1 MKPLH
6 LLTIALVLTTSI
18 QTFAQSIKESD
29 WHVAFN
35 NKILKGKVEVT
46 LSSGRADIITDTY
59 AVEVDKASKFKQGIQ
74 QALRYSK
81 ASNKKPGLALYLDGE
96 LLGQNFIN
104 LAKQEC
110 EQKGISFWFINEH
123 VSVDY
128 LIKQKGL
135 KLPNIK
141 TRSPDAIGALSHWIT
156 LSSGVRH
163 NRSCRWFKRSNG
175 RLARANEG
183 IGCKQCGG

>member
-1 MKPLH
+1 MKHILI
-6 LLTIALVLTTSI
+6 TITLAFTALW
-18 QTFAQSIKESD
+18 QCAAQSINESD

-35 NKILKGKVEVT
+35 NKVLKGRVEVV
-46 LSSGRADIITDTY
+46 LSSGRADIVTRDY
-59 AVEVDKASKFKQGIQ
+59 AVEVDKASKFKEGIQ
-74 QALRYSK
+74 QALRYAK
-81 ASNKKPGLALYLDGE
+81 ASNKKPGLAIYLDGE

-104 LAKQEC
+104 LAKQAC
-110 EQKGISFWFINEH
+110 EEKNIRFWLINEH

-135 KLPNIK
+135 TLPSVK
-141 TRSPDAIGALSHWIT
+141 PRSIDATPPLTHWIT

-175 RLARANEG
+175 RLAKSIEG
-183 IGCKQCGG
+183 SACKQCGG

>member
-1 MKPLH
+1 MKHMLI
-6 LLTIALVLTTSI
+6 TITLAFAALCQCT
-18 QTFAQSIKESD
+18 AQSINESD

-35 NKILKGKVEVT
+35 NKVLKGRVEVV
-46 LSSGRADIITDTY
+46 LSSGRADIVTRDD
-59 AVEVDKASKFKQGIQ
+59 AVEVDKASKFQEGIE
-74 QALRYSK
+74 QALRYAK

-104 LAKQEC
+104 LAKEAC
-110 EQKGISFWFINEH
+110 ENKNIRFWFINEH

-135 KLPNIK
+135 TLPSVK
-141 TRSPDAIGALSHWIT
+141 PRSIDATAPLRHWIT

-163 NRSCRWFKRSNG
+163 NKSCRWFKRSNG
-175 RLARANEG
+175 RLAKAGEGRACKICEG
-183 IGCKQCGG
+183 